1 MTPSAL
7 SSCSFPWHPPV
18 TPGTDS
24 QASQGTAPLRLVLH
38 PQSLALSFFQQQD
51 PVSSPCTHSLPARH
65 SLQHPFC
72 CCCLGAALDRPSSA
86 HQLGFP
92 RLSVAAHL
100 HSLYLPGRKAS
111 LFCWPRARQ
120 WLRAAIQPP
129 EKRPLSRGKWICSTK
144 PRQERGCP
152 VTGSGMHF
160 CGLLLATSEPRSC
173 DSAGT
178 TSAPLTASGCPPSSY
193 LFAPSALSPGAGLSP
208 SLSRRN
214 TSSPCWAALSPELCV
229 GYSTT
234 RPPQRAPPSP
244 FTSCQ
249 PLFSPAGAP
258 TSQPALPSCTFSLFH
273 PCPGSRPQT
282 SFLCSLC
289 TGQLRCTQRC
299 AQLGASRVCCNGNCC
314 KHFVQF

>member
-1 MTPSAL
+1 MPSPAAASPGIPL
-7 SSCSFPWHPPV
+7 SPPV
-18 TPGTDS
+18 LI
-24 QASQGTAPLRLVLH
+24 AKLVKEQHL
-38 PQSLALSFFQQQD
+38 SASFFTHRASLSPFFSSRIQFPP
-51 PVSSPCTHSLPARH
+51 PVRTLSLRGTHCSIL
-65 SLQHPFC
+65 FV
-72 CCCLGAALDRPSSA
+72 AAVWEQLWTDRAVS

-144 PRQERGCP
+144 PRQERACP

-178 TSAPLTASGCPPSSY
+178 TSTLLTASGCPQSSY

-208 SLSRRN
+208 SPSRRN

-289 TGQLRCTQRC
+289 TGQLCCTQRC